1 MSLNKTRKRLIRK
14 YRKLYNSHPIGLKF
28 STDGGKTFIA
38 MGNIVEEYIPD
49 ARNIKSG
56 SVNASKLAV
65 GELSFKSFEITINQ
79 AISKEEL
86 NRLKG
91 VLW

>member
-1 MSLNKTRKRLIRK
+1 MS
-14 YRKLYNSHPIGLKF
+14 
-28 STDGGKTFIA
+28 
-38 MGNIVEEYIPD
+38 
-49 ARNIKSG
+49 
-56 SVNASKLAV
+56 V
-65 GELSFKSFEITINQ
+65 GEFDFRNFEITINQ

>member
-1 MSLNKTRKRLIRK
+1 MSLNKARKRLIRK
-14 YRKLYNSHPIGLKF
+14 YRKMYNSRPIGLKF

-56 SVNASKLAV
+56 SINASKLAV
-65 GELSFKSFEITINQ
+65 GELGFKSFEITINQ

>member
-1 MSLNKTRKRLIRK
+1 
-14 YRKLYNSHPIGLKF
+14 
-28 STDGGKTFIA
+28 
-38 MGNIVEEYIPD
+38 MGNIIEEYIPD
-49 ARNIKSG
+49 AKNINSG
-56 SVNASKLAV
+56 SVSASKLAV

>member
-1 MSLNKTRKRLIRK
+1 MSLNKARKRLIKK
-14 YRKLYNSHPIGLKF
+14 YRGSFNSRLLGLKF

-38 MGNIVEEYIPD
+38 MGNIFEEYIPD

-56 SVNASKLAV
+56 NINASKLAV

>member
-1 MSLNKTRKRLIRK
+1 
-14 YRKLYNSHPIGLKF
+14 
-28 STDGGKTFIA
+28 
-38 MGNIVEEYIPD
+38 MGNIVEDYIPD
-49 ARNIKSG
+49 AGNINSG
-56 SVNASKLAV
+56 NINASKLAV

>member
-1 MSLNKTRKRLIRK
+1 MSLNKSRKRLIRK

-28 STDGGKTFIA
+28 SVDGGNTFVA
-38 MGNIVEEYIPD
+38 LGNIVEDYIPE
-49 ARNIKSG
+49 ARNLTCGNI
-56 SVNASKLAV
+56 NASKLSV
-65 GELSFKSFEITINQ
+65 GEFDFRNFEITINQ
-79 AISKEEL
+79 AIFKEEL

>member
-1 MSLNKTRKRLIRK
+1 MSLNKTRKRLIGK

-28 STDGGKTFIA
+28 SADGGKTFVA
-38 MGNIVEEYIPD
+38 LGNIVEDYIPD
-49 ARNIKSG
+49 AGNINSG
-56 SVNASKLAV
+56 NINASKLAV

>member
-1 MSLNKTRKRLIRK
+1 MSLNKARKRLIRK

-28 STDGGKTFIA
+28 STDGGKTFVA
-38 MGNIVEEYIPD
+38 LGNVVEDYIPD
-49 ARNIKSG
+49 ASVINSGNI
-56 SVNASKLAV
+56 NASKLSTSEI
-65 GELSFKSFEITINQ
+65 GFRNFEITLKPDIP
-79 AISKEEL
+79 KEEF